1 LGLGDCDERIFCCQ
15 FLYPDSYRVYST
27 NFLCRVIKPAKK
39 QYRQTAIQ
47 KIISMKK
54 FVLFLSLNLV
64 CLVFLYGQNGGP
76 SEHQRN
82 AIHFLID
89 QYSEAR
95 EKSDTVLLKTILTT
109 NVDQLVSN
117 GEWRNGIAAA
127 VQGMQKSSAN
137 NPGTRTLRVEKI
149 RMLNSTTGIVDCKY
163 EIQNTDSTMRRMWS
177 TFIVVDEKKVW
188 KISAIRNM
196 LPSSQ

>member
-1 LGLGDCDERIFCCQ
+1 MR
-15 FLYPDSYRVYST
+15 
-27 NFLCRVIKPAKK
+27 
-39 QYRQTAIQ
+39 
-47 KIISMKK
+47 K
-54 FVLFLSLNLV
+54 FVLFLLLNPASV
-64 CLVFLYGQNGGP
+64 FFLYGQNSVP
-76 SEHQRN
+76 SEHQRK
-82 AIHFLID
+82 AISVLID

-117 GEWRNGIAAA
+117 GEWRTGIDAA

-137 NPGTRTLRVEKI
+137 NPGIRTLQIDKI
-149 RMLNSTTGIVDCKY
+149 RMLNATVAVVDCKY

-177 TFIVVDEKKVW
+177 TFIVIVEKKVW

-196 LPSSQ
+196 LPASQ